1 MTALNTLVIYTR
13 HLLGR
18 FGRTGI
24 WWIIGL
30 AIYNGLLV
38 MTYPSFRES
47 GLLAIENF
55 PKGLVEA
62 FGIEDLTKI
71 EPYLDAR
78 LFGTLPLVLAFFPV
92 MVFANAIAGAEER
105 GALDILLGNPLPRRN
120 VVLANWIAMAGVL
133 IGVLLISAALTWLS
147 GVVVDVNLHAGET
160 FRAMLNLFPIT
171 MIFGSFALAL
181 SAQIRQRGLVI
192 GLSFAMV
199 FLMYLL
205 DIIGR
210 ISATWE
216 NVHWLSA
223 FRFYRSAMTEPVLW
237 GDTGILLA
245 ANLVLLGLAVV
256 VFNRR
261 DIYT

>member
-1 MTALNTLVIYTR
+1 MITPNTLVIYTR

-24 WWIIGL
+24 WWVIGL

-78 LFGTLPLVLAFFPV
+78 LFGTLPLVLAFFPI
-92 MVFANAIAGAEER
+92 MTFANAIAGAEER
-105 GALDILLGNPLPRRN
+105 GALDILLGNPIPRRN
-120 VVLANWIAMAGVL
+120 VVLSNWIAMAVVL
-133 IGVLLISAALTWLS
+133 IGVLLISAALTWAS
-147 GVVVDVNLHAGET
+147 GVIVDVGLDPGDT
-160 FRAMLNLFPIT
+160 FRGMLNLFSIT
-171 MIFGSFALAL
+171 MFFGSFALAL
-181 SAQIRQRGLVI
+181 SARLRQRGLVI
-192 GLSFAMV
+192 GISFALL

-210 ISATWE
+210 ISPTWE
-216 NVHWLSA
+216 NVHWASA
-223 FRFYRSAMTEPVLW
+223 FRFYRSAMTAPVLW
-237 GDTGILLA
+237 LETGILLG
-245 ANLVLLGLAVV
+245 ANLALVGLAVV
-256 VFNRR
+256 LFNRR

>member
-1 MTALNTLVIYTR
+1 MTSPNTLLIYTR

-30 AIYNGLLV
+30 AIYNGLIV

-55 PKGLVEA
+55 PKGIVEA
-62 FGIEDLTKI
+62 FGIKDLTRI

-92 MVFANAIAGAEER
+92 MVFSNAIAGAEER
-105 GALDILLGNPLPRRN
+105 GALDILLGNPIPRRN
-120 VVLANWIAMAGVL
+120 VVLANWIAMTAVL
-133 IGVLLISAALTWLS
+133 IGVLFVSAALTWAS
-147 GVVVDVNLHAGET
+147 GVVVSVDLSFEET

-171 MIFGSFALAL
+171 MIFGSLAL
-181 SAQIRQRGLVI
+181 TLSARLRQRGLVI
-192 GLSFAMV
+192 GISFAVV

-210 ISATWE
+210 ISPTWQ

-237 GDTGILLA
+237 LDTGVLLA

-256 VFNRR
+256 LFNRR

>member
-1 MTALNTLVIYTR
+1 MTAPNTLLIYTR
-13 HLLGR
+13 HLLER

-55 PKGLVEA
+55 PKGIVEA
-62 FGIEDLTKI
+62 FGIKDLTKI

-78 LFGTLPLVLAFFPV
+78 LFGTLPLVLAFFPI
-92 MVFANAIAGAEER
+92 MTFANAIAGAEER
-105 GALDILLGNPLPRRN
+105 GALDILLGNPIPRRN
-120 VVLANWIAMAGVL
+120 VVLANWIAMAVVL
-133 IGVLLISAALTWLS
+133 IVILFISAVLTWASALIVS
-147 GVVVDVNLHAGET
+147 VDLDPGDT
-160 FRAMLNLFPIT
+160 SRAMLNLFPIS

-181 SAQIRQRGLVI
+181 SAHIRQRGLVI
-192 GLSFAMV
+192 GISFALV

-210 ISATWE
+210 ISAMWE
-216 NVHWLSA
+216 NIHWLSA

-237 GDTGILLA
+237 LETGILLT
-245 ANLVLLGLAVV
+245 ANLALLGLAVV
-256 VFNRR
+256 LFNRR